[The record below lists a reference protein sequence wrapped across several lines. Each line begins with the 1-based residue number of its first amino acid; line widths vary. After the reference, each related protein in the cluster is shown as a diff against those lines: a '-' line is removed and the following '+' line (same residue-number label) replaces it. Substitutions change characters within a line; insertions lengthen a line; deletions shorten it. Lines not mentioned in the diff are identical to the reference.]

1 MTMSWRDGN
10 RIQLLENGEQFFPR
24 VFGAIRRAQH
34 SVLLETFILFEDD
47 VGNALHRE
55 LLAAAQRG
63 VKIEMMVDGYGS
75 PDLSDEFVSSLTSA
89 GVRFLYYDPRPLVM
103 GMRTN
108 VFRRLHRKIVVVDG
122 AIAFVGGINF
132 SAEHNTD
139 FGPEAKQDYA
149 IEVKGPI
156 V

>member
-63 VKIEMMVDGYGS
+63 VKNRDDGG
-75 PDLSDEFVSSLTSA
+75 
-89 GVRFLYYDPRPLVM
+89 
-103 GMRTN
+103 
-108 VFRRLHRKIVVVDG
+108 RLRL
-122 AIAFVGGINF
+122 ARSVG
-132 SAEHNTD
+132 
-139 FGPEAKQDYA
+139 
-149 IEVKGPI
+149 
-156 V
+156 